1 MGSAD
6 KQTGNAEQTMES
18 IARTRQGSVEGRRHG
33 KTWAYRGIPFGR
45 PPIDALRFTAPEP
58 AEAWTGVRS
67 AREFG
72 PSAPQIGPVNRF
84 IRTVIAAAGSTQ
96 SQDCLYLNVFTP
108 APDRRRRPVLVWLH
122 GGAFILGS
130 GSTGL
135 YDGTRLAQR
144 GDVVVVTL
152 NYRLGALGY
161 LSWRSLCGE
170 SERPTENLG
179 VLDQIAA
186 LEWVRDNIEEFGGDP
201 ENVTLFGE
209 SAGAMSV
216 GVLLG
221 TPRANGLFHKAILQ
235 SGAAHNAWY
244 PRDADNVAQQF
255 VRALG
260 IERTTPDALRAL
272 SVSDIMRAQAI
283 TSARIGLTEGVLA
296 WQPTVDGDLLPE
308 HPLTSIDQGQA
319 ARVPTLIGTNADE
332 WKLFM
337 VGDRR
342 GQGLDE
348 ETFESR
354 LAETLANAG
363 PGRERAGE
371 AYARVKGKFGSEPA
385 ERWAAFQSDYVF
397 HYPAAR
403 LADSLS
409 DVQPQTYAYLFNW
422 KPPLTGRFPGSCHGI
437 ELPFVFGSIR
447 NAVMRATLGAPRS
460 AQRLCDRVQDAWVA
474 FARNGSPEHDALPD
488 WPAYSRGSR
497 STMGLGSECFLQ
509 EDPHERARDFWH
521 PLLKDGQL
529 SMRSSARTYSRSG
542 APHLRPVPSP
552 PPDSTEGAA

>member
-1 MGSAD
+1 
-6 KQTGNAEQTMES
+6 MEA
-18 IARTRQGSVEGRRHG
+18 IARTRQGSVEGASH
-33 KTWAYRGIPFGR
+33 KKAWAYRGIPFAR
-45 PPIDALRFTAPEP
+45 PPIDGLRFAAPEP
-58 AEAWTGVRS
+58 PEPWTGVRS
-67 AREFG
+67 AKDFG

-84 IRTVIAAAGSTQ
+84 IRTMIAAAGSTQ

-108 APDRRRRPVLVWLH
+108 APDRARRPVLVWLH

-135 YDGTRLAQR
+135 YDGWRLARR

-170 SERPTENLG
+170 AERPAENLG

-221 TPRANGLFHKAILQ
+221 TPRARGLFHKAILQ

-255 VRALG
+255 AKALG
-260 IERTTPDALRAL
+260 VERTTPDAMRGL
-272 SVSDIMRAQAI
+272 SVREIMRAQAI

-308 HPLTSIDQGQA
+308 HPLTAIDQGHA
-319 ARVPTLIGTNADE
+319 AHVPTLIGTNRDE
-332 WKLFM
+332 CKLFM
-337 VGDRR
+337 MGNSRV
-342 GQGLDE
+342 QGLDE
-348 ETFESR
+348 ETLAQR
-354 LAETLANAG
+354 LAEMLANAG
-363 PGRERAGE
+363 PGKERVTE
-371 AYARVKGKFGSEPA
+371 AYARVKGRFGGEPS
-385 ERWAAFQSDYVF
+385 ERWAAFWSDNIF
-397 HYPAAR
+397 HYPAVR

-409 DVQPQTYAYLFNW
+409 DSQPQTYSYIFNW
-422 KPPLTGRFPGSCHGI
+422 SPPMTVRYPGACHGI

-447 NAVMRATLGAPRS
+447 SPVMRATLGALSS

-474 FARNGSPEHDALPD
+474 FARGGSPEHESLPD
-488 WPAYSRGSR
+488 WPAYSRSCR
-497 STMGLGSECFLQ
+497 NTMGLGSECFLQ
-509 EDPHERARDFWH
+509 EDPHGRAREFWH
-521 PLLKDGQL
+521 PLLKDGHL
-529 SMRSSARTYSRSG
+529 SMRSSARIYSRTST
-542 APHLRPVPSP
+542 PHLRPVPSSQL
-552 PPDSTEGAA
+552 DVSEDAS

>member
-1 MGSAD
+1 MKG
-6 KQTGNAEQTMES
+6 
-18 IARTRQGSVEGRRHG
+18 IARTRQGSVEGGQHR
-33 KTWAYRGIPFGR
+33 KVWAYRGIPFAR
-45 PPIDALRFTAPEP
+45 PPVDALRFAAPEP
-58 AEAWTGVRS
+58 PEPWTGVRR
-67 AREFG
+67 AKEFG

-135 YDGTRLAQR
+135 YDGGRLARR

-170 SERPTENLG
+170 VDRPPENLG
-179 VLDQIAA
+179 VLDQLAA

-201 ENVTLFGE
+201 ENVTVFGE
-209 SAGAMSV
+209 SAGAMST

-221 TPRANGLFHKAILQ
+221 TPRARGLFHKAILQ

-244 PRDADNVAQQF
+244 QRDADNIAQQF

-260 IERTTPDALRAL
+260 IERTTPEAIRAL
-272 SVSDIMRAQAI
+272 SVGEIMRAQAI
-283 TSARIGLTEGVLA
+283 TSARIGLSDGVMA
-296 WQPTVDGDLLPE
+296 WQPTVDGSLLPE

-319 ARVPTLIGTNADE
+319 VRVPTLIGTNRDE

-337 VGDRR
+337 LGDRR
-342 GQGLDE
+342 VQGLDE
-348 ETFESR
+348 EAFQQRMSQ
-354 LAETLANAG
+354 LLINAG
-363 PGRERAGE
+363 PGKERVNE
-371 AYARVKGKFGSEPA
+371 AYARVKGRFGSEPS
-385 ERWAAFQSDYVF
+385 ERWAAFQSDQVF

-409 DVQPQTYAYLFNW
+409 DAQPQTYAYLFTW
-422 KPPLTGRFPGSCHGI
+422 TPPLTGRFPGACHGA

-447 NAVMRATLGAPRS
+447 NALMRATLGAPAS
-460 AQRLCDRVQDAWVA
+460 AQRLCDRIQDAWIG
-474 FARNGSPEHDALPD
+474 FARHGSPEHANLPD
-488 WPAYSRGSR
+488 WPAYSRNAR
-497 STMGLGSECFLQ
+497 STMGLGHECSLQ
-509 EDPHERARDFWH
+509 EDPHANARDFWH
-521 PLLKDGQL
+521 PLIKDGQL
-529 SMRSSARTYSRSG
+529 SMRTSARTYSRSG
-542 APHLRPVPSP
+542 APHLRPVPAP
-552 PPDSTEGAA
+552 PPDASEESA